1 MNPTTYQTETVRL
14 TPKEFE
20 ALERVDA
27 QAYVDDY
34 ADPDNDSDVM
44 HLDDITPEQYA
55 EESAKAKLFEL
66 TPTSFRFVRDS
77 LAFYQATFGLGTL
90 LGSPFT
96 TTAAERRT
104 IAGLVKKLKIE
115 SDSNG

>member
-1 MNPTTYQTETVRL
+1 MNPTTYPTETVRL

-27 QAYVDDY
+27 QAYIDDY
-34 ADPDNDSDVM
+34 ADGEADEICYT
-44 HLDDITPEQYA
+44 DDITPERYA
-55 EESAKAKLFEL
+55 EEARKAKEFEL

-77 LAFYQATFGLGTL
+77 LAFDQSTYGLGTL
-90 LGSPFT
+90 LGSPFE

-104 IAGLVKKLKIE
+104 LAGLIKKLKIE
-115 SDSNG
+115 SDSNE

>member
-27 QAYVDDY
+27 QAYIDDY
-34 ADPDNDSDVM
+34 ADGEAEAIC
-44 HLDDITPEQYA
+44 HLDDITPERYA
-55 EESAKAKLFEL
+55 EEARKAKEFEL

-77 LAFYQATFGLGTL
+77 LAFYQSTYGLGTL
-90 LGSPFT
+90 LGSPFE

-104 IAGLVKKLKIE
+104 LAGLIKKLKIE
-115 SDSNG
+115 RDSNG